1 MEVDFLNKDLEELYT
16 KGRSKKYKD
25 VSLNIAQKMV
35 KAVEVLKTSS
45 SGVKN
50 NPFFS
55 SISDYSPTIQE
66 RFIFT
71 NLSSLLKFACSKI
84 YFFLSETSSPISTVI
99 SLSASAAS
107 SMVT

>member
-45 SGVKN
+45 S
-50 NPFFS
+50 
-55 SISDYSPTIQE
+55 IQE
-66 RFIFT
+66 IWKFPAYKFEKLQGNDRYSMRMNIVWRLELT
-71 NLSSLLKFACSKI
+71 VKWIDEKKVHVEIINLEDLTKH
-84 YFFLSETSSPISTVI
+84 YGD
-99 SLSASAAS
+99 
-107 SMVT
+107 